1 VYSTL
6 QLADGL
12 FAILWTVL
20 RVGGVVMLAPLLGAM
35 FVPRRIRLVIALV
48 LALALVPSAGPPPE
62 LEPLSGAGLL
72 AIGQELAL
80 GLAIGFVLR
89 LATEAALL
97 AGQLIS
103 TGMGLSFATVVDPQN
118 VGMPL
123 LGRFYIVVASLL
135 LLASNAHLA
144 LIGLLAESYGA
155 VPIAAGGLSPADAR
169 TIVGFG
175 AVMFAGAVQLAL
187 PSVVAIL
194 MVNIAFG
201 VISRAAPTLNLFA
214 VGFPITIL
222 LGLFILVLSIRT
234 QGPVWEAQMSEAFS
248 LLTTLLGARSG
259 G

>member
-1 VYSTL
+1 MTTTV

-12 FAILWTVL
+12 FAILWTAL

-35 FVPRRIRLVIALV
+35 YVPRRIRLAMALV
-48 LALALVPSAGPPPE
+48 LSLALLPVAGPPPA
-62 LEPLSGAGLL
+62 LDPLSGEGLL
-72 AIGQELAL
+72 AITQELIV

-89 LATEAALL
+89 VATEAALL

-118 VGMPL
+118 GGMPL

-135 LLASNAHLA
+135 LLATNAHLS
-144 LIGLLAESYGA
+144 LIALLAQSFSA
-155 VPIAAGGLSPADAR
+155 VPIGSGGLGPADAR
-169 TIVGFG
+169 VIADFG

-187 PSVVAIL
+187 PSVIAIL
-194 MVNIAFG
+194 MVNVAFG

-234 QGPVWEAQMSEAFS
+234 QGPVWEAQMTDAFE
-248 LLTTLLGARSG
+248 LLTRMLGS
-259 G
+259 

>member
-1 VYSTL
+1 MVTTA

-35 FVPRRIRLVIALV
+35 YVPRRIRLAIALV
-48 LALALVPSAGPPPE
+48 LALALLPSAGPPPA
-62 LEPLSGAGLL
+62 LDPLGGAGLL
-72 AIGQELAL
+72 AITQELIL

-118 VGMPL
+118 GGMPL

-135 LLASNAHLA
+135 LLATNAHLS
-144 LIGLLAESYGA
+144 LIALLAQSFA
-155 VPIAAGGLSPADAR
+155 VVPIGSGGIGPADAR
-169 TIVGFG
+169 VIADFG
-175 AVMFAGAVQLAL
+175 AAMFAGALQLAL
-187 PSVVAIL
+187 PSVIAIL
-194 MVNIAFG
+194 MVNVAFG

-222 LGLFILVLSIRT
+222 LGLFILILSIRT
-234 QGPVWEAQMSEAFS
+234 QGPVWQSQMGEAFD
-248 LLTTLLGARSG
+248 LLTRILGS
-259 G
+259 

>member
-1 VYSTL
+1 MPSTVE
-6 QLADGL
+6 LADTLLGV
-12 FAILWTVL
+12 LWTVL

-35 FVPRRIRLVIALV
+35 FVPRQVRLLIAVV
-48 LALALVPSAGPPPE
+48 LAVALLPLAGAPVGIQ
-62 LEPLSGAGLL
+62 PLSAEGMLL
-72 AIGQELAL
+72 MTRELIV

-118 VGMPL
+118 GGMPL

-135 LLASNAHLA
+135 LLATNAHLA
-144 LIGLLAESYGA
+144 LIALLGQSFVA
-155 VPIAAGGLSPADAR
+155 VPVGTAGFGALEAR
-169 TIVGFG
+169 AVVDFG

-194 MVNIAFG
+194 MANVAFG
-201 VISRAAPTLNLFA
+201 VISRSAPALNLFA
-214 VGFPITIL
+214 VGFPVTIL

-234 QGPVWEAQMSEAFS
+234 QGPVWESQMSQAFS
-248 LLTTLLGARSG
+248 LLTQLLGR
-259 G
+259 